1 MSTALTT
8 FNPSQLELIKNQIA
22 KGCTDAEIEY
32 FIGVCQRTGLDPFQR
47 QIYAIRRKDNKVE
60 KMTIQTGID
69 GYRLI
74 ADRTGRY
81 AGSDDPIHHC
91 DAAGNLTRST
101 VTVWKLVGGV
111 RCPFTA
117 SALFDE
123 YVQQSSPMWAK
134 MKFTMLAKCAEAL
147 ALRKSFPADLSG
159 IYTTEEMMQSENGN
173 DRPQGGNDR
182 PPLDGPK
189 PAPKPAPKPVAIAAP
204 VVAAAPAATVPGLIA
219 LPLTPITAEQL
230 KEMSF
235 LLKQIN
241 FSAEKKADWAAGVKK
256 FYGVDNVKA
265 LTHDDAD
272 SVIAELIHEAD
283 MDAMNNNP
291 FAEGVLAGGAK

>member
-1 MSTALTT
+1 MSNIVTT
-8 FNPSQLELIKNQIA
+8 FNPSQLDLIKNQIA
-22 KGCTDAEIEY
+22 KGCTDGEIEY

-101 VTVWKLVGGV
+101 VTVWKIVSGV
-111 RCPFTA
+111 RCSFTA

-123 YVQQSSPMWAK
+123 YVQLSSPMWAK

-147 ALRKSFPADLSG
+147 ALRKAFPADLSG
-159 IYTTEEMMQSENGN
+159 LYTTEEMMQSENGN

-189 PAPKPAPKPVAIAAP
+189 PAPKPSPKALPAP
-204 VVAAAPAATVPGLIA
+204 VVAVAPVAPVAAPVELK
-219 LPLTPITAEQL
+219 PITAEQL

-235 LLKQIN
+235 LLKQLN
-241 FSAEKKADWAAGVKK
+241 LSAEKKADWAAGVKK
-256 FYGVDNVKA
+256 FYGVSNVKA
-265 LTHDDAD
+265 LTHDAAD

-291 FAEGVLAGGAK
+291 FSEGVLTGGAK

>member
-1 MSTALTT
+1 MSNIVTT
-8 FNPSQLELIKNQIA
+8 FNPSQLDLIKNQIA
-22 KGCTDAEIEY
+22 KGCTDGEIEY

-101 VTVWKLVGGV
+101 VTVWKIVSGV
-111 RCPFTA
+111 RCSFTA

-123 YVQQSSPMWAK
+123 YVQQFSPMWTK

-147 ALRKSFPADLSG
+147 ALRKAFPADLSG
-159 IYTTEEMMQSENGN
+159 LYTTEEMMQSDN

-189 PAPKPAPKPVAIAAP
+189 PAPKPSPKGLPAP
-204 VVAAAPAATVPGLIA
+204 VVAAAPAAVAPAAVAPVELK
-219 LPLTPITAEQL
+219 PISPEQL
-230 KEMSF
+230 KEMSYM
-235 LLKQIN
+235 LKQLN
-241 FSAEKKADWAAGVKK
+241 FSAAKKADWAAGVKK
-256 FYGVDNVKA
+256 FYGVDNVKQ
-265 LTHDDAD
+265 LTFDDAD
-272 SVIAELIHEAD
+272 SVISELIHELD
-283 MDAMNNNP
+283 MEAVSNNP
-291 FAEGVLAGGAK
+291 FSEGVLTGGAK

>member
-1 MSTALTT
+1 MSNIVTA
-8 FNPSQLELIKNQIA
+8 FNPTQLDLIKNQIA
-22 KGCTDAEIEY
+22 KGCTDGEIEY

-101 VTVWKLVGGV
+101 VTVWKIVSGV
-111 RCPFTA
+111 RCSFTA

-123 YVQQSSPMWAK
+123 YVQLSSPMWAK

-147 ALRKSFPADLSG
+147 ALRKAFPADLSG
-159 IYTTEEMMQSENGN
+159 LYTTEEMMQSENGN

-182 PPLDGPK
+182 PPLD
-189 PAPKPAPKPVAIAAP
+189 APKPAPKPSPRALPAP
-204 VVAAAPAATVPGLIA
+204 VVAAAPAAVAPVELK
-219 LPLTPITAEQL
+219 PISAEQL
-230 KEMSF
+230 KEMSCM
-235 LLKQIN
+235 LKQLN
-241 FSAEKKADWAAGVKK
+241 FSAAKKADWAAGVKK
-256 FYGVDNVKA
+256 FYGVDNVKQ

-283 MDAMNNNP
+283 MDAMNNSP
-291 FAEGVLAGGAK
+291 FSEGVLTGGAK

>member
-91 DAAGNLTRST
+91 DAAGNLASERQS
-101 VTVWKLVGGV
+101 LV
-111 RCPFTA
+111 FA
-117 SALFDE
+117 SF
-123 YVQQSSPMWAK
+123 S
-134 MKFTMLAKCAEAL
+134 
-147 ALRKSFPADLSG
+147 
-159 IYTTEEMMQSENGN
+159 
-173 DRPQGGNDR
+173 
-182 PPLDGPK
+182 
-189 PAPKPAPKPVAIAAP
+189 
-204 VVAAAPAATVPGLIA
+204 
-219 LPLTPITAEQL
+219 
-230 KEMSF
+230 
-235 LLKQIN
+235 LLKNRLSLGHVRLQMLT
-241 FSAEKKADWAAGVKK
+241 EHLKKNLFMGFARVQ
-256 FYGVDNVKA
+256 FHQPYGDYVEVGTVNYNAWSNRFFHPSNHSHCPSLLKA
-265 LTHDDAD
+265 LYT
-272 SVIAELIHEAD
+272 
-283 MDAMNNNP
+283 
-291 FAEGVLAGGAK
+291 

>member
-1 MSTALTT
+1 MSNALTT
-8 FNPSQLELIKNQIA
+8 FNPSQLDLIKNQIA
-22 KGCTDAEIEY
+22 KGCTAAEIEY
-32 FIGVCQRTGLDPFQR
+32 FIGVCGRTGLDPFQR
-47 QIYAIRRKDNKVE
+47 QIYAIRRKEGNTE
-60 KMTIQTGID
+60 KMCIQTGID

-74 ADRTGRY
+74 ADRTDRY
-81 AGSDDPIHHC
+81 AGSDEPVHHY
-91 DAAGNLTRST
+91 DAAGNLVRSV
-101 VTVWKLVGGV
+101 VTVWKMVSGV
-111 RCPFTA
+111 RGSFTA
-117 SALFDE
+117 SALWSE
-123 YVQQSSPMWAK
+123 YHQQNNKMWAK
-134 MKFTMLAKCAEAL
+134 MPCTMLAKCAEAL
-147 ALRKSFPADLSG
+147 ALRKAFPADLSG
-159 IYTTEEMMQSENGN
+159 LYTTEEMMQS
-173 DRPQGGNDR
+173 DNDR

-189 PAPKPAPKPVAIAAP
+189 PAPKPAPKPSPKALPAP
-204 VVAAAPAATVPGLIA
+204 VVAAAPDAVVPGLIA

-265 LTHDDAD
+265 LSHDDAD

>member
-1 MSTALTT
+1 MSNIVTT
-8 FNPSQLELIKNQIA
+8 FNPSQLDLIKNQIA
-22 KGCTDAEIEY
+22 KGCTDGEIEY

-101 VTVWKLVGGV
+101 VTVWKIVSGV
-111 RCPFTA
+111 RCSFTA

-123 YVQQSSPMWAK
+123 YVQQFSPMWTK

-147 ALRKSFPADLSG
+147 ALRKAFPADLSG
-159 IYTTEEMMQSENGN
+159 LYTTEEMMQSDN

-189 PAPKPAPKPVAIAAP
+189 PAPKPSPKALPAP
-204 VVAAAPAATVPGLIA
+204 VVAVAPAAVAPAAVAPVELK
-219 LPLTPITAEQL
+219 PISPEQL

-256 FYGVDNVKA
+256 FYGVSNVKA

-291 FAEGVLAGGAK
+291 FSEGVLTGGAK

>member
-22 KGCTDAEIEY
+22 KGCTDGEIEY

-123 YVQQSSPMWAK
+123 YVQQSSPMWTK

-182 PPLDGPK
+182 PPLNGPK

-204 VVAAAPAATVPGLIA
+204 IAAPAATVPGLIA
-219 LPLTPITAEQL
+219 LPLTPITADQL
-230 KEMSF
+230 KEMSAM
-235 LLKQIN
+235 LKQLN

-265 LTHDDAD
+265 LSFDDAD
-272 SVIAELIHEAD
+272 SVISELSHELD
-283 MDAMNNNP
+283 MEAVSNNP

>member
-159 IYTTEEMMQSENGN
+159 IYTTEEMMQSEN
-173 DRPQGGNDR
+173 DRQ
-182 PPLDGPK
+182 PLDGSKPFSK
-189 PAPKPAPKPVAIAAP
+189 PASKPVAIAAP
-204 VVAAAPAATVPGLIA
+204 AAAPADTVPGVIA
-219 LPLTPITAEQL
+219 LPLTPITPEQL
-230 KEMSF
+230 KEMSAM
-235 LLKQIN
+235 LKQLN
-241 FSAEKKADWAAGVKK
+241 FSAARKADWAAGVKK

-265 LTHDDAD
+265 LTFSDAD
-272 SVIAELIHEAD
+272 SVIAELCHELD
-283 MDAMNNNP
+283 MEAVSNNP
-291 FAEGVLAGGAK
+291 FADGVLAGGAK

>member
-1 MSTALTT
+1 MSNALTT
-8 FNPSQLELIKNQIA
+8 FNPSQLDLIKNQIA
-22 KGCTDAEIEY
+22 KGCTDGEIEY

-101 VTVWKLVGGV
+101 VTVWKIVSGV
-111 RCPFTA
+111 RCSFTA

-123 YVQQSSPMWAK
+123 YVQQFSPMWAK

-147 ALRKSFPADLSG
+147 ALRKAFPADLSG
-159 IYTTEEMMQSENGN
+159 LYTTEEMMQSENGN

-182 PPLDGPK
+182 PPLD
-189 PAPKPAPKPVAIAAP
+189 APKPAPKPSPKALPAP
-204 VVAAAPAATVPGLIA
+204 VAAVATVAPVELK
-219 LPLTPITAEQL
+219 PITAEQL
-230 KEMSF
+230 KEMSHM
-235 LLKQIN
+235 LKNLN
-241 FSAEKKADWAAGVKK
+241 FSAAKKADWAAGVKK
-256 FYGVDNVKA
+256 FYGVDNVKQ

-272 SVIAELIHEAD
+272 SVIAELIHELD
-283 MDAMNNNP
+283 MEAVSNNP
-291 FAEGVLAGGAK
+291 FSEGVLVNGGAK

>member
-1 MSTALTT
+1 MSNIVTT

-22 KGCTDAEIEY
+22 KGCTNEEIEY

-47 QIYAIRRKDNKVE
+47 QIYAIRRKDNGVM

-123 YVQQSSPMWAK
+123 YQQQNNAMWAK
-134 MKFTMLAKCAEAL
+134 MKFTMLAKCAESL

-159 IYTTEEMMQSENGN
+159 LYTTEEMMQA
-173 DRPQGGNDR
+173 DGGSDR
-182 PPLDGPK
+182 PPQDAPK
-189 PAPKPAPKPVAIAAP
+189 PVPKPAPKPVAIVAP
-204 VVAAAPAATVPGLIA
+204 VAAPAAVVPGLTA
-219 LPLTPITAEQL
+219 LPLTPITADQL
-230 KEMSF
+230 KEMSL
-235 LLKQIN
+235 LLKQVN
-241 FSAEKKADWAAGVKK
+241 FSAEKKATWVAGVKK

-272 SVIAELIHEAD
+272 SVIAELVHEVD

-291 FAEGVLAGGAK
+291 FSESVLAGGAK

>member
-1 MSTALTT
+1 MSNIVTT
-8 FNPSQLELIKNQIA
+8 FNPSQLDLIKNQIA
-22 KGCTDAEIEY
+22 KGCTDGEIEY

-101 VTVWKLVGGV
+101 VTVWKIVSGV
-111 RCPFTA
+111 RCSFTA

-123 YVQQSSPMWAK
+123 YVQQFSPMWTK

-147 ALRKSFPADLSG
+147 ALRKAFPADLSG
-159 IYTTEEMMQSENGN
+159 LYTTEEMMQSDN

-189 PAPKPAPKPVAIAAP
+189 PAPKPSPKALPAP
-204 VVAAAPAATVPGLIA
+204 VVAAAPAAVAPAAVAPVELK
-219 LPLTPITAEQL
+219 PISPEQL
-230 KEMSF
+230 KEMSYM
-235 LLKQIN
+235 LKQLN
-241 FSAEKKADWAAGVKK
+241 FSAAKKADWAAGVKK
-256 FYGVDNVKA
+256 FYGVDNVKQ
-265 LTHDDAD
+265 LTFDDAD
-272 SVIAELIHEAD
+272 SVISELIHELD
-283 MDAMNNNP
+283 MEAVSNNP
-291 FAEGVLAGGAK
+291 FSEGVLTGGAK

>member
-1 MSTALTT
+1 MSNIVTT
-8 FNPSQLELIKNQIA
+8 FNPSQLDLIKNQIA
-22 KGCTDAEIEY
+22 KGCTDGEIEY

-101 VTVWKLVGGV
+101 VTVWKIVSGV
-111 RCPFTA
+111 RCSFTA

-123 YVQQSSPMWAK
+123 YVQQSSPMWTK

-147 ALRKSFPADLSG
+147 ALRKAFPADLSG
-159 IYTTEEMMQSENGN
+159 LYTTEEMMQSENGN

-182 PPLDGPK
+182 PPLD
-189 PAPKPAPKPVAIAAP
+189 APKPSPKPSPRALPAP
-204 VVAAAPAATVPGLIA
+204 VAAAVATVAPVELK
-219 LPLTPITAEQL
+219 PISPEQL

-256 FYGVDNVKA
+256 FYGVDSVKA

-291 FAEGVLAGGAK
+291 FSEGVLTGGAK